1 MGSHGHGPVK
11 LSGKQIEIEKGSIWS
26 RLHIVGAV
34 MALVGIVGG
43 FALYSGSDPNR
54 WWNALLVGYAV
65 SMALAVGGL
74 FFTILQ
80 HLVRAGWSIVVRRTA
95 EHMALA
101 VPVVGAVGLLIAL
114 GGVHDIYEWSHEE
127 VPYETSIESEC
138 SPEALAAAREH
149 QDKHGHH
156 AGEHATRSEK
166 AHDGPLYKS
175 SWVKGNPVSCYKMQ
189 PIEQDVML
197 SKKRSY
203 LNTNAFT
210 LRTFI
215 FYAILS
221 FLALTFWT
229 WSTRQDKLDPKK
241 DAEQIKAL
249 SVRARFWSAPALAAF
264 GLSVTFHAFDF
275 LMSLDPHWFSTIF
288 GVYFFAGSTLSMFAF
303 LAVVLTLLKK
313 AGYLENVVTA
323 EHFHDIGKFM
333 FGFTVFWT
341 YIGFSQYFLIWYA
354 DIPEETHWFAYRG
367 HGEWLTL
374 SLVLVAGRFVI
385 PWFGLLRR
393 GWKRNMNYLWIVG
406 LWVCAFLVVD
416 MYWLVMPARAHHL
429 AVEHMVHLDFETA
442 HWYATHV
449 YVHPADFL
457 AVLGVFGVFLATFGY
472 SLSSQK
478 LVPINDPR
486 LAESLH
492 HENF

>member
-26 RLHIVGAV
+26 RLHIVGAAL
-34 MALVGIVGG
+34 ALVGIGAG
-43 FALYSGSDPNR
+43 FVLYAGADEESASH

-101 VPVVGAVGLLIAL
+101 VPVVGVVGLMIAF
-114 GGVHDIYEWSHEE
+114 GGTHHIYEWSHEE
-127 VPYETSIESEC
+127 VPYETTIEEEC
-138 SPEALAAAREH
+138 SPEALEAARAH
-149 QDKHGHH
+149 QDTHGIH
-156 AGEHATRSEK
+156 ADDPEHAK
-166 AHDGPLYKS
+166 HDGPLYKS
-175 SWVKGNPVSCYKMQ
+175 SWVKGNPVSCYNLR
-189 PIEQDVML
+189 PIDEDPML

-203 LNTNAFT
+203 LNTNAFK
-210 LRTFI
+210 LRTTI
-215 FYAILS
+215 FYVILS

-229 WSTRQDKLDPKK
+229 WSTRQDKLDPVK
-241 DAEQIKAL
+241 DADQIKML

-264 GLSVTFHAFDF
+264 GLSITFHAFDF

-313 AGYLENVVTA
+313 SGYLENVVTA

-374 SLVLVAGRFVI
+374 SFVLVFGRFVL

-406 LWVCAFLVVD
+406 VWVVVFEVVD
-416 MYWLVMPARAHHL
+416 MFFLVMPARAHHM
-429 AVEHMVHLDFETA
+429 AVEHMVHLEFELA
-442 HWYATHV
+442 HFYATHLQV
-449 YVHPADFL
+449 GMPDVL
-457 AVLGVFGVFLATFGY
+457 GLLGVFGVFLATFGY
-472 SLSSQK
+472 SLGSQK

-486 LAESLH
+486 LAESVN